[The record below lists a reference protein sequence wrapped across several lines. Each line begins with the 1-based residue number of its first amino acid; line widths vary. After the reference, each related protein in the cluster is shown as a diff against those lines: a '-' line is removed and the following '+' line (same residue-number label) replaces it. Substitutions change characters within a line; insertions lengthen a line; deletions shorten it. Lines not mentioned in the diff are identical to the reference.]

1 MDACEHVCRHT
12 RIYTDMPATS
22 TQYLSIFAEL
32 GILEV
37 LKVQVINAAE
47 TMGEV
52 ITDHHLLAGIVHSH
66 LVFYHHIL
74 TMRKVKRLVHHQH
87 LLVHLPDHLLPGTAV
102 LLEIILQDGD
112 CVMQLDTPIARQR
125 RMEGHDFA
133 REVRASRA
141 NVLATTPAFRV
152 P

>member
-1 MDACEHVCRHT
+1 MAACAKSMVAWMHACSHLCSHA
-12 RIYTDMPATS
+12 RIYDDMPATS

-37 LKVQVINAAE
+37 LKVQVMNAEEA
-47 TMGEV
+47 MRAV
-52 ITDHHLLAGIVHSH
+52 IA
-66 LVFYHHIL
+66 
-74 TMRKVKRLVHHQH
+74 
-87 LLVHLPDHLLPGTAV
+87 VHLPDHLLSGTAV

>member
-1 MDACEHVCRHT
+1 
-12 RIYTDMPATS
+12 MPATS

-37 LKVQVINAAE
+37 LKMQVINAAE
-47 TMGEV
+47 AMREV
-52 ITDHHLLAGIVHSH
+52 ITEHHLLAIIVHPH
-66 LVFYHHIL
+66 LVVYHHIL
-74 TMRKVKRLVHHQH
+74 TMRKVKHSLHNQH
-87 LLVHLPDHLLPGTAV
+87 LLVHLPDHLLSGTVV
-102 LLEIILQDGD
+102 LLKIILQDGD
-112 CVMQLDTPIARQR
+112 CVMQLDTPIAGQR
-125 RMEGHDFA
+125 RMKGHDFA